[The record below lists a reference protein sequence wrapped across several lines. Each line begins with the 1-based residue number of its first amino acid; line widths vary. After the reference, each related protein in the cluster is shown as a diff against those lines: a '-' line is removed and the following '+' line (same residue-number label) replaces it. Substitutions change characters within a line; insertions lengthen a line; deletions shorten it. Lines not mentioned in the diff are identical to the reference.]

1 MAMFD
6 DETIRI
12 YLEES
17 REHLSNIEN
26 DLLAIEGRG
35 ADIDTDLVNKV
46 FRAAHSLKGGAAFFN
61 FENIKEL
68 AHKTENVLDLIR
80 SRELVPNPE
89 IVNILL
95 LSFDKLRELLNNVEA
110 SQTVDISEF
119 VVSLAGLTSS
129 TLPNGKKDSIVTMR
143 DIKLPDGRSVMRVPE
158 FDLEQAAKSGD
169 FVYLVEYDLIH
180 DVQRVGK
187 NPFEIVQNLIISGRI
202 LDCVVDV
209 EGVGT
214 LDDNPVSKVPFFVL
228 FSTIAEPDMAPPL
241 LGLDPACIHHLPQQN
256 KTTVPAAPAAAS
268 GRSARSAVHEPVETA
283 DLRPAAPALSDTVS
297 SEAGDPA
304 VESSKSLS
312 APQADTSL
320 RVSVH
325 LLESLMNLAGELVL
339 SRNQLLQA
347 ITQNDQ
353 RLVTTCSQRI
363 NLVTSELQEAIMLT
377 RMQPIANIFNKFPRV
392 VRDLARTLG
401 KDVRLDMTG
410 KEVELD
416 KTIIE
421 GLSDPLTHLVRN
433 SVDHGVET
441 PEQRTAAGK
450 TPTGVLHLRAYHEAG
465 QVNIEVTDD
474 GKGIDPKKISAA
486 AVAKGLITSE
496 KIKIMSDKEKTA
508 LILLPGFSTA
518 EKVTDVSGRGVGMD
532 VVKTNIDRLGG
543 QVDIESVPGKGTTIR
558 IKLPLTLAIIPSLF
572 VSAEGQRFAIPQVN
586 VEELIRVP
594 ASQVRK
600 RIERVGDA
608 EVLILR
614 GKMIPI
620 IDLASLLD
628 IPKTYQD
635 PEDGQRKQDRRALSD
650 RRSKDTLLVNSETEA
665 AEAAEPAQSY
675 GEKRT
680 GRDRRYRAASDLSIV
695 VVTTGTFEYGL
706 VVEELHDSIE
716 IVVKPLGRKLE
727 HLREYAG
734 ATIMG
739 DGRVAL
745 ILDIDG
751 MAFSAG
757 LRSLATTARALEIGQ
772 DARLEQS
779 QDVQT
784 FLLFCNAPNEHCA
797 VSLDLVQRIEQI
809 KVSAVETAAGRRVI
823 KYRGL
828 TMPVFTL
835 ADVSS
840 VGPLPDQ
847 QDLIAIIFNIND
859 KEIGLLATAPVDAA
873 EVNVRV
879 DQTTLRQKGI
889 MGSAIIN
896 DKTTL
901 IIDIFELVE
910 TVHPEW
916 FTGRPRT
923 AHQDSA
929 GQAVLLAEDSDF
941 FRTQVKRF
949 IEGEGYRVIAAE
961 DGQKAWNLLQ
971 ENAGKV
977 GLIVTDIEMPNMDG
991 YGLSK
996 TIKMDKRFSHLP
1008 VIALTSLA
1016 GDEDIARGKAAGI
1029 DDYQIKLDKGKL
1041 LDGIYHF
1048 LHKKINSDEK
1058 AKEITV

>member
-1 MAMFD
+1 MALFD
-6 DETIRI
+6 DETIRL

-17 REHLSNIEN
+17 RDHLANIEN
-26 DLLAIEGRG
+26 DLLAIEARG
-35 ADIDTDLVNKV
+35 ADIDIDLVNKV
-46 FRAAHSLKGGAAFFN
+46 FRAAHSLKGGAAFFS
-61 FENIKEL
+61 FDNIKEL
-68 AHKTENVLDLIR
+68 AHKIENVLDLIR
-80 SRELVPNPE
+80 SKELVPNPE

-95 LSFDKLRELLNNVEA
+95 LSFDKLRELVNNVEA
-110 SQTVDISEF
+110 SKDMDISEF

-129 TLPNGKKDSIVTMR
+129 TLPKGKKDSIVTMR
-143 DIKLPDGRSVMRVPE
+143 DIKLPGGRSVMQVPE
-158 FDLEQAAKSGD
+158 YDLEHAAKSGD

-180 DVQRVGK
+180 DVQRTGK
-187 NPFEIVQNLIISGRI
+187 NPFDIVQNMMNSGRI
-202 LDCVVDV
+202 LECVLDV
-209 EGVGT
+209 EGIGT
-214 LDDNPVSKVPFFVL
+214 LDDEPVSKVPFFVV
-228 FSTIAEPDMAPPL
+228 FSTIAEPDMAGPL
-241 LGLDPACIHHLPQQN
+241 LDIDAARVHLLPQQ
-256 KTTVPAAPAAAS
+256 KKAAMPAAPASLNAQSSPSPAQKPVVQANVQPVTPATSEMSASKAEESAA
-268 GRSARSAVHEPVETA
+268 
-283 DLRPAAPALSDTVS
+283 
-297 SEAGDPA
+297 
-304 VESSKSLS
+304 ESSNRHP
-312 APQADTSL
+312 AQQMDQSL

-353 RLVTTCSQRI
+353 RLITSCSQRI
-363 NLVTSELQEAIMLT
+363 NLVTSELQEAIMMT

-392 VRDLARTLG
+392 VRDLAKTLG

-441 PEQRTAAGK
+441 PEQRTSAGK
-450 TPTGVLHLRAYHEAG
+450 SPTGIIHLRAYHEAG
-465 QVNIEVTDD
+465 QVNIEVVDD

-486 AVAKGLITSE
+486 AVAKGLITAE
-496 KIKIMSDKEKTA
+496 KVKTMSDREKTA

-543 QVDIESVPGKGTTIR
+543 QVDIESIPGKGSTIR

-572 VSAEGQRFAIPQVN
+572 VSVEGQRYAIPQVN

-594 ASQVRK
+594 ANQVKK

-620 IDLASLLD
+620 IDLTSLLD
-628 IPKTYQD
+628 IPQTYLD
-635 PEDGQRKQDRRALSD
+635 PGENQRKVDRRALSD
-650 RRSKDTLLVNSETEA
+650 RRSKDTALAVDA
-665 AEAAEPAQSY
+665 AGKVELSHSY
-675 GEKRT
+675 DVQRAGP
-680 GRDRRYRAASDLSIV
+680 DRRYRAASDLNIV
-695 VVTTGTFEYGL
+695 VVTTGSFEYGL

-716 IVVKPLGRKLE
+716 IVVKPLGRKLK

-751 MAFSAG
+751 MASSAG
-757 LRSLATTARALEIGQ
+757 LTSLANTTRALEIE
-772 DARLEQS
+772 DEARKGKD

-784 FLLFCNAPNEHCA
+784 FLLFCNAPNEQCA

-809 KVSAVETAAGRRVI
+809 KASAVETAAGRRVI

-835 ADVSS
+835 GDVAT
-840 VGPLPDQ
+840 VGPLADK
-847 QDLIAIIFNIND
+847 QDMIAIIFNIND
-859 KEIGLLATAPVDAA
+859 KEIGLLATVPVDAA

-879 DQTTLRQKGI
+879 DHTTLRQKGI

-916 FTGRPRT
+916 FTVRPRI
-923 AHQDSA
+923 ADKDNLN
-929 GQAVLLAEDSDF
+929 QAVLLAEDSDF
-941 FRTQVKRF
+941 FRTQVKKF

-971 ENAGKV
+971 ENEGKV
-977 GLIVTDIEMPNMDG
+977 SLVVTDIEMPNMDG

-996 TIKMDKRFSHLP
+996 TIKTDKRFSHLP
-1008 VIALTSLA
+1008 IIALTSLA

-1041 LDGIYHF
+1041 LEGINHF
-1048 LHKKINSDEK
+1048 LHKKINLDEK
-1058 AKEITV
+1058 AKEMTI